1 MHNLADLETDLE
13 QHAVGLDPATIAA
26 ALAALVGLVAQ
37 CRNKTPAAAAITGNP
52 GLAETALL
60 RGAILRELRERG
72 ERPTPHRVEA
82 ALTALLEAQRRAAP
96 QDRAQIADELTKWDL
111 A

>member
-1 MHNLADLETDLE
+1 MNNLADLETDLE

-37 CRNKTPAAAAITGNP
+37 CRNKTPAAAITGNP

-60 RGAILRELRERG
+60 RGAIRRELRERG